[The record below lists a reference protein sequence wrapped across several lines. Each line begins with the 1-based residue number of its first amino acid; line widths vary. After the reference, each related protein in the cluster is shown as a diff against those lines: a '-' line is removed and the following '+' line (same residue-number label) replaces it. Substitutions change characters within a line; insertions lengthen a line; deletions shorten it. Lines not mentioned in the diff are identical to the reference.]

1 MWSVCSLFLGDGE
14 RVLVH
19 ELPNFLLQYVHN
31 FSQNKNVCIV
41 QVLND
46 ELLPQSRGLIQVQ
59 EELLHRRI
67 AEVEEGKT
75 LKLYRYVQAVSF
87 KR

>member
-1 MWSVCSLFLGDGE
+1 MWSSRSLFLGDGE

-19 ELPNFLLQYVHN
+19 ELPDFLLQYVHN

-46 ELLPQSRGLIQVQ
+46 ELFPQSRGLIQVQ

-67 AEVEEGKT
+67 AV
-75 LKLYRYVQAVSF
+75 V
-87 KR
+87 